1 VKSMRGFTE
10 TKRCTTGVP
19 TSHIPSL
26 KAFSG
31 LSSMASVPVQCEEH
45 AWFYRDKKVYDWCAH
60 ITHPLPQG
68 FQWTL
73 IDGTRACV
81 KGVESTRGEVGADL
95 RLQVWVQ

>member
-31 LSSMASVPVQCEEH
+31 LSSMASVPVQCEKH
-45 AWFYRDKKVYDWCAH
+45 AWFYRDKKMYDWCAH
-60 ITHPLPQG
+60 ITHPLPPG

-73 IDGTRACV
+73 IDGTRACAV
-81 KGVESTRGEVGADL
+81 
-95 RLQVWVQ
+95 